1 MVFLSTPIFGMDYW
15 NQIKRWITQNP
26 SGTPAGETAPLPA
39 LPADMQVTEIINQII
54 NISDSRY
61 EALTIINSY
70 AHTNKTLAQY
80 VTKNK
85 ESIKKILDQKFG
97 LSITALA
104 SGNYDD
110 TNIKNESIRI
120 LLDAA
125 GAFPAQ
131 KAIIDNLVTY
141 INTKERSDSVFLG
154 IGGDIEYLGKILGSG
169 YPNKFQLAAVV
180 LGTINNAF
188 SNNKV
193 DFKLSELEF
202 VDLLKDHIG
211 TMGKDKNWTQ
221 IITLIINTAVKI
233 FGPKFIDKEMGYNSE
248 GTLLDTVRKS
258 NNQEAIKYL
267 ETINKLNR

>member
-1 MVFLSTPIFGMDYW
+1 M
-15 NQIKRWITQNP
+15 
-26 SGTPAGETAPLPA
+26 
-39 LPADMQVTEIINQII
+39 
-54 NISDSRY
+54 
-61 EALTIINSY
+61 
-70 AHTNKTLAQY
+70 
-80 VTKNK
+80 
-85 ESIKKILDQKFG
+85 
-97 LSITALA
+97 
-104 SGNYDD
+104 
-110 TNIKNESIRI
+110 
-120 LLDAA
+120 
-125 GAFPAQ
+125 
-131 KAIIDNLVTY
+131 
-141 INTKERSDSVFLG
+141 
-154 IGGDIEYLGKILGSG
+154 
-169 YPNKFQLAAVV
+169 